1 MKSCGAVARL
11 ADYFG
16 TALRGRIV
24 GAAGE
29 ISLLEPDVAEHFL
42 DDGDVL
48 RLPTM
53 GRARYRELLLTP
65 PERIES
71 AGAEE
76 WKDLE
81 RFGAGAPVGERVRI
95 AGGAK
100 QLVAIPNHGGVYSM
114 LRLGSFPAGDCNI
127 DFVRLDHI
135 PR

>member
-1 MKSCGAVARL
+1 
-11 ADYFG
+11 
-16 TALRGRIV
+16 V

-29 ISLLEPDVAEHFL
+29 ISLLEPKVAEHSL

-48 RLPTM
+48 RLPTV

-65 PERIES
+65 PERVEA
-71 AGAEE
+71 AGAKE

-81 RFGAGAPVGERVRI
+81 RFGAGAPIGERVRVT
-95 AGGAK
+95 GGAK
-100 QLVAIPNHGGVYSM
+100 QLVAIPDHRGVHSM
-114 LRLGSFPAGDCNI
+114 FRLGSFPAGDCNI